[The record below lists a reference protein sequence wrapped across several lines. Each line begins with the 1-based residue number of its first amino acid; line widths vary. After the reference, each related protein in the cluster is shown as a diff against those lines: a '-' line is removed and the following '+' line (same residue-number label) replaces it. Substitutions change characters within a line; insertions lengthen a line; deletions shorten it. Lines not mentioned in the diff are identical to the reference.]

1 MIGEPRQT
9 VPPECHPRPL
19 VNVCATQHTSLRHR
33 IMFDRLGVVIPSQPT
48 KLYGRLRILHTGLI
62 VPGASLPDR
71 KNLAIKKPDRNTEK
85 ELK

>member
-1 MIGEPRQT
+1 
-9 VPPECHPRPL
+9 
-19 VNVCATQHTSLRHR
+19 
-33 IMFDRLGVVIPSQPT
+33 MFDRLGVVIPSQPT